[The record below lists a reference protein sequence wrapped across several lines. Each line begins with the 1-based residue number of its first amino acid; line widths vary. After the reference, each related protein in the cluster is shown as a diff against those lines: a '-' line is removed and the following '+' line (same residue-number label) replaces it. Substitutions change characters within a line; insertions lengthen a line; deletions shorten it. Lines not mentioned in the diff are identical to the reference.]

1 MRHKQ
6 ESTAMFDCIFEQRP
20 SGTRNAPRKTAAGNR
35 IGWMIIAIGL
45 CGGGF
50 GLPRRAIS
58 RASTGR

>member
-6 ESTAMFDCIFEQRP
+6 ESAGMFDCMFEQRP
-20 SGTRNAPRKTAAGNR
+20 FGTRNAPRKTAAGNR

-45 CGGGF
+45 CGGC
-50 GLPRRAIS
+50 GLPRRATS